1 MRCSAIS
8 RHLWARAGYPTTF
21 GVGAETG
28 AHGRIERV
36 NLAFALQQG
45 DVARG
50 ELAVPA
56 EAVGF
61 VAGAGVCV
69 EQVHGNGEGVAAG
82 FGLLADLDDGPVPA
96 ALGARAPHQQV
107 DAVEPGVMAPT

>member
-50 ELAVPA
+50 ELAVAA

-69 EQVHGNGEGVAAG
+69 AQVHGHGEGVAEG
-82 FGLLADLDDGPVPA
+82 FELLADL
-96 ALGARAPHQQV
+96 
-107 DAVEPGVMAPT
+107 VEEPRSEERRVGKEWVSTCRLRWETYH